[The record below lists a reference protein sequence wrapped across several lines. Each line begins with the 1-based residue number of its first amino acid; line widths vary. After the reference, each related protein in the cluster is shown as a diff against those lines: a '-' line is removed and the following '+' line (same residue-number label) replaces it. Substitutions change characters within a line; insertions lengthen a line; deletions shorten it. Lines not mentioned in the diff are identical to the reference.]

1 MLFRSA
7 ITALALVAL
16 LGLINTVV
24 MAAPRILYGLAR
36 DGLLPPFVAGV
47 NTGGTPVAALLLTAG
62 GAGLLVLGG
71 SFERLLAIGAVLY
84 VLLPLSGLL
93 ALATLRV
100 QQPELDRPFRCWL
113 YPLTPLV
120 VGSISTGF
128 LVATAKADPLNTV
141 IAASLAAMGMLTW
154 LRLPEPSPSTP

>member
-1 MLFRSA
+1 MLFRS
-7 ITALALVAL
+7 
-16 LGLINTVV
+16 
-24 MAAPRILYGLAR
+24 
-36 DGLLPPFVAGV
+36 
-47 NTGGTPVAALLLTAG
+47 
-62 GAGLLVLGG
+62 
-71 SFERLLAIGAVLY
+71 ERLLAIGAVLY

-120 VGSISTGF
+120 VGSISAGF

-141 IAASLAAMGMLTW
+141 IAASLAAMGMLIW